1 MNGITRRLHIS
12 FLSLV
17 CLLGAWGAKAQDSLR
32 MRTGAVYSVRVI
44 EIADEVIKY
53 RTYNNPDGPLY
64 TVSKGTIYE
73 MKLENQR
80 WEPVNAAPLP
90 TSTGRTSK
98 RSADRKPNVSER
110 NHYIGI
116 NLLDLIRT
124 DLTIYYEWIFKNKVG
139 LRVPVTYGFRSGYFN
154 PNTSMSNPFGFQ
166 RNTVFKT
173 GIDLRVYSG
182 QGNGRVR
189 FVFGPAIYYM
199 RLNRIPADYLT
210 TDPDFM
216 VFTTGNSMR
225 ILFFNGIL
233 IKPADF
239 LQFGFDAGFG
249 GDIDFGVQGGGGPYI
264 TGTPTVPK
272 VQLNLH
278 LGYRF

>member
-12 FLSLV
+12 FFA
-17 CLLGAWGAKAQDSLR
+17 LLFLLAAWSAKAQDSLR
-32 MRTGAVYSVRVI
+32 MRTGAVYSVRVV
-44 EIADEVIKY
+44 EISDELIKY
-53 RTYNNPDGPLY
+53 RSYNNPDGPLY
-64 TVSKGTIYE
+64 TVSKTAVQG
-73 MKLENQR
+73 MKLQGQYWQTLN
-80 WEPVNAAPLP
+80 NDLP
-90 TSTGRTSK
+90 T
-98 RSADRKPNVSER
+98 RKPETAKKPANQTGMR

-124 DLTIYYEWIFKNKVG
+124 DLTVYYEWVFKNKVG

-154 PNTSMSNPFGFQ
+154 TNTSISNPFGFQ

-173 GIDLRVYSG
+173 GVDLRVYSG

-189 FVFGPAIYYM
+189 FVFGPAIYYL
-199 RLNRIPADYLT
+199 RLNRIPFDYGT
-210 TDPDFM
+210 SDPDFM
-216 VFTTGNSMR
+216 VFKGSHAMR
-225 ILFFNGIL
+225 ILFFNGI
-233 IKPADF
+233 IIQPAEF

-249 GDIDFGVQGGGGPYI
+249 GDIDFGVQGGGGYYM

-272 VQLNLH
+272 AQFNLH